1 MAKVFNCPLCPKFY
15 DNRRSLNAHMLKA
28 HYDDYK
34 AHSFFID
41 AYDDVFEDGVED
53 TDKVD
58 VRALDLSVE
67 AEKMAY
73 DEGYRFINEADGMC
87 YTVDEVKEKGWA

>member
-1 MAKVFNCPLCPKFY
+1 MAKIYNCPLCSKFY

-34 AHSFFID
+34 AHGCSID
-41 AYDDVFEDGVED
+41 AYDDV
-53 TDKVD
+53 VD
-58 VRALDLSVE
+58 DVVDDVGSVVLRPLALGVE

-73 DEGYRFINEADGMC
+73 DEGYRFINDADGMC
-87 YTVDEVKEKGWA
+87 YTVDEAKAKGWL